1 VLGAE
6 FSILLDGYGAVYID
20 IAKVASSSIK
30 ATLASVLEL
39 EGTGGNPHDVAFPR
53 PTSSDPTGERIYP
66 GLYAFAFVR
75 NPWDRLVSCYRD
87 KIGGE
92 VTDFTGIAESGV
104 AHCLARFDVFKA
116 GMSFR
121 EFVHAVA
128 SIPDEDADEH
138 FRSQADY
145 VTNSSGE
152 VAIDFVGRYEKL
164 DNDFAQVAH
173 EIGLPPE
180 IKLPRLQAAPKRV
193 YADYYTSETCA
204 LMEKRYAR
212 DIDLFE
218 YRFLSD

>member
-1 VLGAE
+1 M
-6 FSILLDGYGAVYID
+6 
-20 IAKVASSSIK
+20 
-30 ATLASVLEL
+30 ASVLEL

-53 PTSSDPTGERIYP
+53 PTPSDPKAERIYP

-75 NPWDRLVSCYRD
+75 NPWDRLASCYRD
-87 KIGGE
+87 KIGGD
-92 VTDFTGIAESGV
+92 VTDFTGFAESGV
-104 AHCLARFDVFKA
+104 THCLARFDMFKA

-180 IKLPRLQAAPKRV
+180 IKPPRLQAAPKSV
-193 YADYYTSETCA
+193 HADYYTSETRA
-204 LMEKRYAR
+204 LMRERYAR

>member
-1 VLGAE
+1 
-6 FSILLDGYGAVYID
+6 
-20 IAKVASSSIK
+20 
-30 ATLASVLEL
+30 
-39 EGTGGNPHDVAFPR
+39 
-53 PTSSDPTGERIYP
+53 
-66 GLYAFAFVR
+66 VR

-87 KIGGE
+87 KIRGE

-104 AHCLARFDVFKA
+104 AHCLERFDVFKA
-116 GMSFR
+116 DMSFR

-128 SIPDEDADEH
+128 LIPDEDADEH

-152 VAIDFVGRYEKL
+152 VAIDFVGRYENL
-164 DNDFAQVAH
+164 DNDFAQVAY

-180 IKLPRLQAAPKRV
+180 TKLPRLQVAPKRV
-193 YADYYTSETCA
+193 HADYYSSETRV
-204 LMEKRYAR
+204 LMGKRYAR